1 MISTVQRKQC
11 RSDRSEDVVRE
22 AQVCLE
28 QSAYSLLRQVS
39 VEYER
44 GVLVLQGTLPNYY
57 HKQLAQEAV
66 RRVEGVTRV
75 VNRIEVSHPRPR

>member
-1 MISTVQRKQC
+1 MISTIQRKLG
-11 RSDRSEDVVRE
+11 RSDKSEQVVKE

-28 QSAYSLLRQVS
+28 QSAYSLLRQVL

-44 GVLVLQGTLPNYY
+44 GVLILRGTLPNYY

-66 RRVEGVTRV
+66 RRVEGVARV
-75 VNRIEVSHPRPR
+75 VNRIEVSHPHPR

>member
-1 MISTVQRKQC
+1 VISTVQRKQC

>member
-1 MISTVQRKQC
+1 VISAIERKRC
-11 RSDRSEDVVRE
+11 RSDRSEEVVKK

-44 GVLVLQGTLPNYY
+44 GVLFLRGRLPNYF

-66 RRVEGVTRV
+66 RRVDGVTRV
-75 VNRIEVSHPRPR
+75 VNEIEVLHSHPR